1 MNKSKWEIELD
12 KKIEAQNKRI
22 MGYVINIFI
31 SMITSIV
38 FTLLLLKAVGGK

>member
-22 MGYVINIFI
+22 MGYAINIFI
-31 SMITSIV
+31 SMVTSIV
-38 FTLLLLKAVGGK
+38 FTLLLLKAIGSK

>member
-31 SMITSIV
+31 SMVTSII
-38 FTLLLLKAVGGK
+38 FTLLLLKAVGSK